1 MELIDS
7 PFNPA
12 IMNSVSSV
20 ICLNLP
26 ANIAQLI
33 FSVTEI
39 RLFLY
44 NSRGEM
50 LGEIGML
57 AQWPDL

>member
-20 ICLNLP
+20 ICLNLL